1 MDPAASTVAT
11 TSPLRDVRLRVLQR
25 TVLAALVLGA
35 LAPATAAVFH
45 WLDPAGRAIDRILSV
60 GLALALA
67 ALAWRQWRRPAR
79 LVSTLWM
86 GWTCAIVGVAV
97 PAWYYVLLAVRT
109 GVPLVDV
116 LPPIAT
122 VLLPVLV
129 GMALFA
135 SPRHALVATLSSWAV
150 IAAPV
155 LWYLGGHPAELRT
168 PRGLDLLLAFGPV
181 ALFIPLLVP
190 LLRNI
195 EQRFHA
201 LRTEG
206 ERLQALAERDVLLG
220 LYNRRAGERFLGTL
234 LAHARDDAALV
245 LFDID
250 HFKRINDTHGHAVG
264 DAVLV
269 EVGRRCSAVL
279 DRHAIF
285 ARWGGEEFLVVL
297 PGVPPHAGR
306 DVAERLR
313 AAIVAAPIAPAGA
326 VSASFGVTPIRGGDT
341 LPDVLQRAD
350 EALYRAKAG
359 GRNRVEAG

>member
-1 MDPAASTVAT
+1 MDPDPAT
-11 TSPLRDVRLRVLQR
+11 PGKGSPLRDVRLRVLQR
-25 TVLAALVLGA
+25 TVLAALVLAA

-45 WLDPAGRAIDRILSV
+45 WLDPAGRAIDRVMSV
-60 GLALALA
+60 VLALALA
-67 ALAWRQWRRPAR
+67 VLAWRQWRRPAR

-86 GWTCAIVGVAV
+86 AWTSGIVGVAV
-97 PAWYYVLLAVRT
+97 PAWYFVLLAMRT
-109 GVPLVDV
+109 GVPLVDM
-116 LPPIAT
+116 LPPIST
-122 VLLPVLV
+122 VLLPVLI

-135 SPRHALVATLSSWAV
+135 KPRHALIATLSAWAV
-150 IAAPV
+150 IAAPI
-155 LWYLGGHPAELRT
+155 LWYLAGHPAELKT

-181 ALFIPLLVP
+181 ALFIPLVVP
-190 LLRNI
+190 LLRSV
-195 EQRFHA
+195 EQRFRA
-201 LRTEG
+201 LQAEG

-250 HFKRINDTHGHAVG
+250 HFKHINDTHGHAVG

-269 EVGRRCSAVL
+269 EVGRRCSAQL

-297 PGVPPHAGR
+297 PGVPPEHGHA
-306 DVAERLR
+306 VAERLR
-313 AAIVAAPIAPAGA
+313 AAIVATPIRPAGL
-326 VSASFGVTPIRGGDT
+326 VSASFGVTPIRAGDT
-341 LPDVLQRAD
+341 LPEVLQRAD